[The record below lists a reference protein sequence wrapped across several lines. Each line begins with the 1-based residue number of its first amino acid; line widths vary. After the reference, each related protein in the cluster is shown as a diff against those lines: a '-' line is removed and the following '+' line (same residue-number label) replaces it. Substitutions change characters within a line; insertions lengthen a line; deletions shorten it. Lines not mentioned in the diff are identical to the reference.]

1 MSIPSQS
8 STTVE
13 RSEPRDGSR
22 HGGLPTLRIGVVS
35 GLVAILCCV
44 GPAALALIGLISGA
58 TAYAVATELYANW
71 AWGFRLAGIAVAAGL
86 VWWAL
91 RRRRACSL
99 AGLRRSWRSLLL
111 IAVVG
116 SVTYVALYAFT
127 TWLGTFAT

>member
-1 MSIPSQS
+1 MRGPSRS
-8 STTVE
+8 STVDL
-13 RSEPRDGSR
+13 SAPRDGSR
-22 HGGLPTLRIGVVS
+22 RGGLPTLRIGVVS

-44 GPAALALIGLISGA
+44 GPASLALVGVISGG

-91 RRRRACSL
+91 RRRDACNL
-99 AGLRRSWRSLLL
+99 DGLRRSCHSLLL
-111 IAVVG
+111 VAVVG

-127 TWLGTFAT
+127 TWLGTFA